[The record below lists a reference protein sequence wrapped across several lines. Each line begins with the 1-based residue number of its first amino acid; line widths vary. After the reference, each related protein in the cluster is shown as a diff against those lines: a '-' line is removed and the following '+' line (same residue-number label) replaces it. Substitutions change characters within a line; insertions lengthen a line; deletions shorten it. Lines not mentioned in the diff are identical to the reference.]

1 MALLSTS
8 VQGWIRNQSQ
18 HPILQVVLIETAA
31 SLAKQQ
37 YPTYSTRTPK
47 LNLLFGIQRERP
59 KQETSF
65 KANQSDLL

>member
-18 HPILQVVLIETAA
+18 HPVLQVVLIEIAT
-31 SLAKQQ
+31 SLTKQQ
-37 YPTYSTRTPK
+37 YPTFSTRTPK
-47 LNLLFGIQRERP
+47 WNSLFGIQRERP

-65 KANQSDLL
+65 KGNQSDLL